1 MENFNQEL
9 KDMKEAI
16 ATLSSSVE
24 LEGRIKH
31 LEDRIKE
38 EEEWNLQ
45 LKLRKNGGISKMEKL
60 KFRAIRYSH
69 PYCG

>member
-16 ATLSSSVE
+16 ATLSSSVVE

-38 EEEWNLQ
+38 EEEVELAIKTKKEWWDIG
-45 LKLRKNGGISKMEKL
+45 NGEV
-60 KFRAIRYSH
+60 
-69 PYCG
+69 

>member
-1 MENFNQEL
+1 MEIFNQEL

-16 ATLSSSVE
+16 ATLSSSAVE

-38 EEEWNLQ
+38 EEEVELAIKTKKEWWDIG
-45 LKLRKNGGISKMEKL
+45 NGEV
-60 KFRAIRYSH
+60 
-69 PYCG
+69 

>member
-1 MENFNQEL
+1 MIYGSKMNDFLQEL

-16 ATLSSSVE
+16 ATLSSSAVE

-38 EEEWNLQ
+38 EEEVELAIKTKKEWWDIG
-45 LKLRKNGGISKMEKL
+45 NGEV
-60 KFRAIRYSH
+60 
-69 PYCG
+69 

>member
-1 MENFNQEL
+1 MNDFVQDL

-16 ATLSSSVE
+16 AILSSSVVE

-38 EEEWNLQ
+38 EEEVELAIKTKKEWWNIES
-45 LKLRKNGGISKMEKL
+45 GGN
-60 KFRAIRYSH
+60 
-69 PYCG
+69 

>member
-1 MENFNQEL
+1 MNDFVQDL

-16 ATLSSSVE
+16 AILSSSVVE

-38 EEEWNLQ
+38 EEEVELAIKTKKEWWDIG
-45 LKLRKNGGISKMEKL
+45 NGKV
-60 KFRAIRYSH
+60 
-69 PYCG
+69 